1 MDVARLKLTKDIKQR
16 TECRILSFFMA
27 LNFNVKD
34 TLNKLGYKA
43 KINTHTTSCIN

>member
-1 MDVARLKLTKDIKQR
+1 MRYLGTA
-16 TECRILSFFMA
+16 FFI
-27 LNFNVKD
+27 VKD